1 VSLADAADFRLH
13 RMDLQREQVDRLG
26 AELPLPQLHLPY
38 LFNADL
44 GPDDLEVIAAALLD
58 GVRAL
63 EAAPS

>member
-1 VSLADAADFRLH
+1 
-13 RMDLQREQVDRLG
+13 MDLQREQIDRLA

-44 GPDDLEVIAAALLD
+44 GPDDLELLAEALLD
-58 GVRAL
+58 GVRSL